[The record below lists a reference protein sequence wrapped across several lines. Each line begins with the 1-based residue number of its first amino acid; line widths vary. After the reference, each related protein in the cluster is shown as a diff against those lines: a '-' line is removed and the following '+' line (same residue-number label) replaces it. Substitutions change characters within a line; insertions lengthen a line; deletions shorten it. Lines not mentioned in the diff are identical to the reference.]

1 MRSLLP
7 RKRNRIPSH
16 LLRRRSV
23 IGKSS
28 HGEVGWKKR
37 NILVAQLSFL
47 HASQRTFLLYLFCI
61 QHFIIKR
68 AEFLK
73 EKSTIKKNG
82 AQVLGKKSQLLIGS
96 NFGNSKQKQ
105 TYVIAAK
112 TIP

>member
-1 MRSLLP
+1 MLP

-73 EKSTIKKNG
+73 EKSTIKKNE
-82 AQVLGKKSQLLIGS
+82 AQVLEKKSQLLIGS

-105 TYVIAAK
+105 TYVIS
-112 TIP
+112 

>member
-73 EKSTIKKNG
+73 EKSTIKERDNFF
-82 AQVLGKKSQLLIGS
+82 KSQLLIGS
-96 NFGNSKQKQ
+96 NFGNSKQNSA
-105 TYVIAAK
+105 IAAK
-112 TIP
+112 TIPLYAL